1 MTMQAVG
8 RVLLSRAERKFLE
21 DLIEGKVNDKTYKY
35 NYRKVLKRRILQK
48 RKQLTEDIH
57 LITQAEDLLRT
68 V

>member
-1 MTMQAVG
+1 MTVQTVG
-8 RVLLSRAERKFLE
+8 RVLLSRAERRFLE
-21 DLIEGKVNDKTYKY
+21 DLIEGKVNEKTYKY

-57 LITQAEDLLRT
+57 LITRAEDLLKN

>member
-21 DLIEGKVNDKTYKY
+21 DLIEGKVNDRTYKY

-57 LITQAEDLLRT
+57 LITQAEDLLMT
-68 V
+68 I

>member
-1 MTMQAVG
+1 
-8 RVLLSRAERKFLE
+8 LE
-21 DLIEGKVNDKTYKY
+21 DLIAGRVSDRTYKY

-57 LITQAEDLLRT
+57 LITRAEDLLKN

>member
-1 MTMQAVG
+1 MQAVG